1 MENRKSMGR
10 KRKTRHKIIV
20 LASILAFLIT
30 GCGKEQGSGGQGLP
44 GIAVDLESPGTE
56 EGLGAD
62 QGQGSSEGQAS
73 QEGQERKGGPVIW
86 QPAYLQ
92 LEKPYTQI
100 LAADHTLYGC
110 YTESGQMLLDSI
122 EKGSLSANADLSA
135 KTVTLP
141 HIDMYSG
148 IAADPEGY
156 AYFLEAGEGGVWLCR
171 IDPRTDASAPEK
183 IELKDSQD
191 VGDMRLKAVMADERG
206 YLYIWCGLSIPR
218 TERIDGVE
226 SQIWSEA
233 DRVYVM
239 NREWETVFYEEI
251 LDVSGV
257 QVLCFQIGPDGVPF
271 FLLKDD
277 LEICV
282 QEIDVEGQ
290 QGKEKL
296 SLGSTLDCFDMQD
309 ANIPEHMAY
318 TGSGWVYCR
327 NGWLLEFRQDTQE
340 KVQILNL
347 ASDGILSEDILFLAK
362 NEDRIE
368 IIDREAETGALE
380 YIVFTPGTSDKK
392 TVTLGVT
399 FMVQDLERAVA
410 EFNRSSTGYKVE
422 IVDYYSRTG
431 DYEEASEQLKLAL
444 VTGKAP
450 DIIAVSGMDYQ
461 MFTGKAVLADLYDF
475 MEKDGECS
483 KDMLVESVARACE
496 DQGHLYTI
504 APSFQLHTMWGYS
517 DVTGG
522 RSGVTF
528 SQLLKILQD
537 KGKDFNAI
545 GGFSADEP
553 VLNWLCAVAMDE
565 FVDWETG
572 TCAFDGDYFKEVLS
586 FVGGYSP
593 EYMEGSYSE
602 RIHSRVQVMTVGILT
617 SMAEYQIQKQLY
629 GGELSFIGYPVAEG
643 SGTVVDYQASAVGI
657 NAGGEEQAG
666 AWAFV
671 KFYLMK
677 GYDGQGF
684 PVVKQQ
690 FDQAMEDAMQD
701 DYVAAEGGGTEKL
714 PKGYYSDGDSQILAY
729 AATKEEVDAIRGLV
743 DQVENRLKYHR
754 GIEKIINEEAQGYLS
769 GQVDLDR
776 TAEKIQNRVSI
787 LLQES
792 L

>member
-1 MENRKSMGR
+1 MGNRRSMGR
-10 KRKTRHKIIV
+10 KRKTKREIIV
-20 LASILAFLIT
+20 LASIVAFLIA
-30 GCGKEQGSGGQGLP
+30 GCGKGEESGGQGLP
-44 GIAVDLESPGTE
+44 GIAVDLESLGTGE
-56 EGLGAD
+56 SLGTDEGK
-62 QGQGSSEGQAS
+62 GSSGGQAS
-73 QEGQERKGGPVIW
+73 QEDQEWKGGPVTW
-86 QPAYLQ
+86 QPTYVQ

-100 LAADHTLYGC
+100 LADDHTLYGY
-110 YTESGQMLLDSI
+110 YTESGQMMLDNI
-122 EKGSLSANADLSA
+122 EKESLSANADFSA
-135 KTVTLP
+135 KTVLLP
-141 HIDMYSG
+141 HIDIYSG
-148 IAADPEGY
+148 IAADQEGY
-156 AYFLEAGEGGVWLCR
+156 AYFLEAGEGDVWLCR
-171 IDPRTDASAPEK
+171 IAPRADASVPEK

-218 TERIDGVE
+218 TERIDGVDC
-226 SQIWSEA
+226 QIWSEA

-239 NREWETVFYEEI
+239 NRQWETLFYEEI

-257 QVLCFQIGPDGVPF
+257 QVLCFQIGPDGTPF

-282 QEIDVEGQ
+282 QEIDVERQ

-327 NGWLLEFRQDTQE
+327 NGWLLEFRQDTME
-340 KVQILNL
+340 KTQILNL
-347 ASDGILSEDILFLAK
+347 ASDGILSEDILFLTK
-362 NEDRIE
+362 KEDKIE
-368 IIDREAETGALE
+368 IIDRDAETGILE
-380 YIVFTPGTSDKK
+380 YIVFAPGTSDKK

-399 FMVQDLERAVA
+399 FMAQDLEKAVA

-431 DYEEASEQLKLAL
+431 DYDEASEQLKLAL

-461 MFTGKAVLADLYDF
+461 MFTGKAVLADLYGF
-475 MEKDGECS
+475 MEDGECS

-496 DQGHLYTI
+496 DQGHLYSI

-528 SQLLKILQD
+528 SQLLEILQD
-537 KGKDFNAI
+537 NGKDFNAI

-553 VLNWLCAVAMDE
+553 VLSWLCAVAMDE

-572 TCAFDGDYFKEVLS
+572 SCAFDGDYFKEVLS
-586 FVGGYSP
+586 FAGAYSP
-593 EYMEGSYSE
+593 EHMESSYSE
-602 RIHSRVQVMTVGILT
+602 RIRSRVQVMTVGILT
-617 SMAEYQIQKQLY
+617 SVAEYQIQKQLY
-629 GGELSFIGYPVAEG
+629 GGELSFIGYPAAEG

-657 NAGGEEQAG
+657 NAGGEEQEG

-671 KFYLMK
+671 KFYLLK

-690 FDQAMEDAMQD
+690 FERAMEDAMQD
-701 DYVAAEGGGTEKL
+701 DYAAAEGGGREKL
-714 PKGYYSDGDSQILAY
+714 PKGYYSDGDNQIFAY

-754 GIEKIINEEAQGYLS
+754 AIEKIINEEAQGFLS

-776 TAEKIQNRVSI
+776 TAEKIQNRASI

-792 L
+792 R